1 MKLLLTVAHP
11 DDETFGCGS
20 VLAYATARGVESVV
34 VCATR
39 GELGEMAGLAAGEA
53 APANLGDIR
62 EAELRAA
69 AEMLGV
75 SRVELL
81 GWLDSGTTGPAAAG
95 ALVAAPP
102 RDVESAIAAIVEEL
116 RPDVVVTL
124 DGSDGHRDH
133 AVVRDATLAALQA
146 TTWRPSR
153 TYLWCLPRSLLAD
166 FAGVPGIG
174 TRDEDITT
182 LVDVSD
188 LIDLRWKAIRAHAS
202 QHPPYDAM
210 SPELARRRS
219 FPPIAFCASTRRGQ
233 AASPSVTG
241 FPPES
246 VSASAPATAAATRA
260 ARQTPPCRR
269 RSRYANR
276 VVTRSAQHQ
285 PGLGV
290 DPDVRR
296 HGAIRAAR
304 QAVEPLCVE
313 RIACLAV
320 DLVRFDADDPCRSGR
335 RAIGVSA
342 RAGPDRH
349 ALRGI
354 HHVSLSH
361 TNAVS

>member
-20 VLAYATARGVESVV
+20 VLAHTTARGVESVV

-81 GWLDSGTTGPAAAG
+81 GWLDSGTAGPAAPG
-95 ALVAAPP
+95 SLVAAPP
-102 RDVESAIAAIVEEL
+102 SDVESAIAAIVEEV
-116 RPDVVVTL
+116 RPDIVVTL

-133 AVVRDATLAALQA
+133 AVVRDATLAALQT

-174 TRDEDITT
+174 TPDEDITT

-210 SPELARRRS
+210 SHELAR
-219 FPPIAFCASTRRGQ
+219 AFLSTDCLLR
-233 AASPSVTG
+233 
-241 FPPES
+241 
-246 VSASAPATAAATRA
+246 
-260 ARQTPPCRR
+260 
-269 RSRYANR
+269 
-276 VVTRSAQHQ
+276 
-285 PGLGV
+285 V
-290 DPDVRR
+290 DPPWP
-296 HGAIRAAR
+296 GG
-304 QAVEPLCVE
+304 EPE
-313 RIACLAV
+313 
-320 DLVRFDADDPCRSGR
+320 
-335 RAIGVSA
+335 
-342 RAGPDRH
+342 PDWLP
-349 ALRGI
+349 A
-354 HHVSLSH
+354 
-361 TNAVS
+361 